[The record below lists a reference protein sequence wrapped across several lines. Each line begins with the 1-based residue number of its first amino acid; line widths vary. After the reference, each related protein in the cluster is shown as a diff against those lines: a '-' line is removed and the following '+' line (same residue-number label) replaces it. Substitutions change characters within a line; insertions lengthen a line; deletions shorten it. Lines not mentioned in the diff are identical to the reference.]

1 LVGEG
6 VAVDTAHGNAEGT
19 ALEDIMVGEA
29 LNQLGLAASS
39 TERATLALLLQVR
52 QGASG
57 IQGGLIGRVGGLCRL
72 DASDVKAATS
82 NESRGGLLG
91 EQAQGAQGG

>member
-1 LVGEG
+1 MTYGRV
-6 VAVDTAHGNAEGT
+6 VAEIETY
-19 ALEDIMVGEA
+19 
-29 LNQLGLAASS
+29 LGLAASS